1 MEDRNQITIQ
11 TWDKLATV
19 YQEKFM
25 DLDLYNDTYDT
36 FCQLIQKP
44 SAHIL
49 EIGCGPGNIT
59 KYLLAHRPDF
69 HIEATDAAP
78 NMVKAA
84 QENNPT
90 AHCFTLDCRNI
101 HTLTTRYDGVM
112 CGFCMPYLSK
122 DDCRKLIKDCAQVLN
137 SGGLLYFSAIEDDYN
152 KSGYETSSN
161 GEHTMF
167 VYYHE
172 EAYLKDYLLEN
183 NFEWVSIV
191 RKDYPQS
198 AHPTHIIFIARK
210 K

>member
-36 FCQLIQKP
+36 FCQLIQKQ
-44 SAHIL
+44 SAHLL

-59 KYLLAHRPDF
+59 KYLLTQIPDF
-69 HIEATDAAP
+69 HIDATDAAP

-84 QENNPT
+84 QENNPA
-90 AHCFTLDCRNI
+90 AHCTLLDCRDI

-122 DDCRKLIKDCAQVLN
+122 DDCRKLIKDCAHVLN
-137 SGGLLYFSAIEDDYN
+137 TGGIFYFSAIEDDYN
-152 KSGYETSSN
+152 KSSYETSSN

-172 EAYLKDYLLEN
+172 EAYLKDYLREN
-183 NFEWVSIV
+183 NFELVSMV
-191 RKDYPQS
+191 RKDYPQ
-198 AHPTHIIFIARK
+198 AVHPTHIIFIARK